1 MRLIDLDAIMA
12 QFPKADFYGDATENM
27 KAYPHWRT
35 DITGLINILEAVPIV
50 EQSEDCIS
58 RKEALECAR
67 LITDDEGIMHE
78 VIHVDDIKDLPSVK
92 PKAEPCND
100 TVSTKVVTD
109 YIKGHIHEIISASG
123 RDLNEHTNQV
133 LRAVIKGVEVLPRK

>member
-1 MRLIDLDAIMA
+1 MYNNPFMYQTLSNMIDELLEQQPCEDA
-12 QFPKADFYGDATENM
+12 
-27 KAYPHWRT
+27 
-35 DITGLINILEAVPIV
+35 
-50 EQSEDCIS
+50 IS

-67 LITDDEGIMHE
+67 LITDDDGIMHE
-78 VIHVDDIKDLPSVK
+78 VIHVDDINDLPSVK